1 MKQLIIILLLS
12 SATVAQPLQGI
23 IYNFEIGDVLET
35 KYTAYGSVA
44 AYTEYRLDTIIS
56 KQIAGD
62 TITYTMNRYKLGI
75 SQSGSNYNQSIESLV
90 TVVNQP
96 ANFEP
101 LFSCL
106 PTTDTSYIGQCGQN
120 SWNRETF
127 FDTCDIS
134 PPNWSST
141 LIQGLGGPYYWLYN
155 SKETITTKT
164 LDLIYSNTTGTGECG
179 KYYWS
184 TAGINELIH
193 EKKQVL
199 KIVDYLGR
207 EIEDKPNTTLIFVY
221 SDGTTEKVY
230 RME

>member
-90 TVVNQP
+90 TVVLAFQ
-96 ANFEP
+96 
-101 LFSCL
+101 L
-106 PTTDTSYIGQCGQN
+106 PTQA
-120 SWNRETF
+120 
-127 FDTCDIS
+127 
-134 PPNWSST
+134 
-141 LIQGLGGPYYWLYN
+141 
-155 SKETITTKT
+155 T
-164 LDLIYSNTTGTGECG
+164 LDNVVKIL
-179 KYYWS
+179 
-184 TAGINELIH
+184 GIEKPFLIH
-193 EKKQVL
+193 V
-199 KIVDYLGR
+199 I
-207 EIEDKPNTTLIFVY
+207 
-221 SDGTTEKVY
+221 
-230 RME
+230 